1 MTPDRWQQLSRLFHE
16 APVRDPAARDSFLAE
31 QCAGD
36 EDLRRDVEAL
46 LAARAGS
53 PTLPD
58 SQFALIA
65 GGPADTLVDRQLGG
79 YRVTARLGAGGMG
92 EVYRAR
98 DDRLRRD
105 VAIKVIPRS
114 VATDPERLARFTRE
128 ARLLAAF
135 NHPNIGAIYGV
146 EESAEIHALVLE
158 LIEGDT
164 LAERLARAGT
174 HRVSIVEALQMAKQ
188 IAAALDA
195 AHEKGIVHR
204 DLKPANVKITPDGV
218 VKVLDFGLAKNLGE
232 ILDGGTASGGPDAA
246 TRNETRQGLILG
258 TPAYMSPEQARGLT
272 VDKQS
277 DIWAFGCV
285 LYEMLSGRPAFD
297 GEDVADILG
306 RVLQREPDMSALPDA
321 TPQAIRR
328 LLARCLEKDR
338 NKRLSQV
345 AVAAFQIDETLALLS
360 SGANEG
366 VSVPRV
372 ARQFPMVGA
381 ALTAGALV
389 GAAAFWLLAPA
400 APVRTALVTRTQ
412 LSVAPADEI
421 GAPTGG
427 RPTRPAFALSP
438 DGKTLVFSA
447 LEKGRRSLY
456 RRPLDELTA
465 TVIQGT
471 DDAVGPFF
479 SPDGQSIGYWASGQ
493 IRRVPAAGGPSVLVA
508 AAPQLFGATWGE
520 DDRIV
525 FAGSNGGL
533 LEVPAAGGT
542 PAPLTSPSGERGEF
556 SHRLPHALP
565 GGESILFTVT
575 RSRFARWDEAQ
586 VWLYSRGTRDARL
599 LIDGGADARYV
610 SSGHL
615 LYVREGALL
624 AVPFDLGRLEVTAGA
639 VGVLPDVMQAAYMAG
654 LPNETGVMQV
664 SVSATGTL
672 VYLPG
677 GTQKPTEYEVHALDR
692 NGQGK
697 ALSIPALDFRTLR
710 ISPDGASMVLATVGR
725 DRGLWLYGFERE
737 TFGRV
742 TSAGPSLSPIW
753 TRDGQRITY
762 AIGTPGDT
770 LHSTRTD
777 GRAPSELVMKSPLNL
792 VPAAWTLGDRQLI
805 YYSIPEQA
813 GAPTVWL
820 KDLRDGSEPRELIRP
835 LPLMGGVDL
844 SPDGRWMAYH
854 TQESGQQQVYVEAFP
869 GPGPRIPVS
878 STGGGSPVW
887 RGDGRELFYARPTRE
902 GQPRGAGGFDVAI
915 MAVTVTG
922 ASTLTIGQTRQL
934 FSGRY
939 AMNNPDRGFD
949 VSPDGERFIML
960 QARPRAP
967 DVIRELIVVQNW
979 QAELKR
985 IAGPR

>member
-16 APVRDPAARDSFLAE
+16 ASVHDPGARDTFLTE

-46 LAARAGS
+46 LAARES
-53 PTLPD
+53 TLSLPG

-65 GGPADTLVDRQLGG
+65 GGPADTLVDRQLGA

-92 EVYRAR
+92 EVYRAH

-135 NHPNIGAIYGV
+135 NHPNIGAIYGI
-146 EESAEIHALVLE
+146 EESAEIRALVLE
-158 LIEGDT
+158 LVEGDT
-164 LAERLARAGT
+164 LAERLARSGP
-174 HRVSIVEALQMAKQ
+174 RGVSIVEALETAKQ

-218 VKVLDFGLAKNLGE
+218 VKVLDFGLGKMV
-232 ILDGGTASGGPDAA
+232 IDGAASGAPDAA
-246 TRNETRQGLILG
+246 TRDETREGLILG
-258 TPAYMSPEQARGLT
+258 TPTYMSPEQARGLA
-272 VDKQS
+272 VDKRS
-277 DIWAFGCV
+277 DIWALGCV

-321 TPQAIRR
+321 TPPTIRR

-338 NKRLSQV
+338 SKRLSQV

-360 SGANEG
+360 TGANEAVG
-366 VSVPRV
+366 VPRA
-372 ARQFPMVGA
+372 ARRLPLIGA

-389 GAAAFWLLAPA
+389 GAAAFWLVAPA
-400 APVRTALVTRTQ
+400 APVGPVLVTRTQ
-412 LSVAPADEI
+412 LSVSPADEI

-447 LEKGRRSLY
+447 VEKGRRSLY
-456 RRPLDELTA
+456 RRPLDDLTA

-479 SPDGQSIGYWASGQ
+479 SPDGQSIGYWAAGQ
-493 IRRVPAAGGPSVLVA
+493 VRKVPVAGGPSVLVA

-520 DDRIV
+520 GDRIV

-533 LEVPAAGGT
+533 LEVSAAGGA

-586 VWLYSRGTRDARL
+586 VWLYARGTRDARL

-624 AVPFDLGRLEVTAGA
+624 AVPFDLERLEVTGGP
-639 VGVLPDVMQAAYMAG
+639 VGVVPDVMQAAYLAG

-677 GTQKPTEYEVHALDR
+677 GTQQPTEYEVHALDR

-697 ALSIPALDFRTLR
+697 PLPIPALDFRTLR
-710 ISPDGASMVLATVGR
+710 ISPDGTSMVLASVGR
-725 DRGLWLYGFERE
+725 DRGLWLYGFERG
-737 TFGRV
+737 TFGKL
-742 TSAGPSLSPIW
+742 TSAGPSLGPIW
-753 TRDGQRITY
+753 TRDGLRIAY
-762 AIGTPGDT
+762 AVGTPGDT
-770 LHSTRTD
+770 LHATRAD
-777 GRAPSELVMKSPLNL
+777 GRAPSELLIKSPLNL
-792 VPAAWTLGDRQLI
+792 TPAAWAPGDRQLF

-813 GAPTVWL
+813 GAPTIWL
-820 KDLRDGSEPRELIRP
+820 KDLSDASEPRALVRP
-835 LPLMGGVDL
+835 QPMLGGVDL
-844 SPDGRWMAYH
+844 SPNGRWMAYH
-854 TQESGQQQVYVEAFP
+854 SQESGQQQVYVEAVP
-869 GPGPRIPVS
+869 GPGQRFPISPD
-878 STGGGSPVW
+878 GGGSPVW
-887 RGDGRELFYARPTRE
+887 RADGRELFYARPTRE

-922 ASTLTIGQTRQL
+922 ESTLAIGQTRQL

-939 AMNNPDRGFD
+939 AMNNPDRAFD

-960 QARPRAP
+960 QARQRSP

-979 QAELKR
+979 TEELKR
-985 IAGPR
+985 MAGRR